1 MNPLKVD
8 VSISEQFFPLIKNGM
23 KANITADVYK
33 NETFTGSV
41 YRIYPTINS
50 ATRSFITEVQLA
62 NRNDL
67 LKPGMFVRVSMDL
80 GEVETFVVQA
90 NTVLVQE
97 GTNMRYVFVEEN
109 NSGKRIEVTI
119 GKRFDDQLEII
130 SETLKEGDKLITEG
144 QSKLIDGDKILIV
157 N

>member
-1 MNPLKVD
+1 
-8 VSISEQFFPLIKNGM
+8 
-23 KANITADVYK
+23 
-33 NETFTGSV
+33 
-41 YRIYPTINS
+41 
-50 ATRSFITEVQLA
+50 
-62 NRNDL
+62 
-67 LKPGMFVRVSMDL
+67 
-80 GEVETFVVQA
+80 
-90 NTVLVQE
+90 
-97 GTNMRYVFVEEN
+97 MRYVFVEEN